1 MIYSFSAEIFP
12 DIFVI
17 AASYAECDK
26 ISVVI
31 WFILAMGVMDT
42 YYPSMRVNCLE
53 LRPNYAGSIMAI
65 ANVIGALTEIGKIDR
80 NLFLKKYEYNIQFDS
95 NLFA

>member
-1 MIYSFSAEIFP
+1 MIYSISAEIFP
-12 DIFVI
+12 CIFMI

-31 WFILAMGVMDT
+31 WFILAMGVMGM
-42 YYPSMRVNCLE
+42 YYPGMEVNCLD

-65 ANVIGALTEIGKIDR
+65 ANNIGALTGIGKIDR
-80 NLFLKKYEYNIQFDS
+80 NLFFKKI
-95 NLFA
+95 